1 MKLLTILLLSI
12 TFLFSSVDINNAT
25 AKEFTTLK
33 GVGAKKA
40 NTIIEYRTSIK
51 CFKSIDELT
60 KVKGIGKSTI
70 SKNKDNLI
78 LGKCKKDSAK

>member
-33 GVGAKKA
+33 GIEAKKA
-40 NTIIEYRTSIK
+40 NTIIKYRESIR

-60 KVKGIGKSTI
+60 EVKGIGKATL

-78 LGKCKKDSAK
+78 LGKCRK

>member
-1 MKLLTILLLSI
+1 MKLLTLSLLTV

-25 AKEFTTLK
+25 IKEFTTLK

-40 NTIIEYRTSIK
+40 NAIMEYRKSVK

-60 KVKGIGKSTI
+60 KVKGIGESII
-70 SKNKDNLI
+70 SKNKDDLI
-78 LGKCKKDSAK
+78 LGECKKDSTK

>member
-25 AKEFTTLK
+25 EKEFTALK
-33 GVGAKKA
+33 GIGPKKA
-40 NTIIEYRTSIK
+40 NTIIKYRESIR

-60 KVKGIGKSTI
+60 EVKGIGKATL
-70 SKNKDNLI
+70 SKNRDNLT
-78 LGKCKKDSAK
+78 LGKCKK

>member
-33 GVGAKKA
+33 GIGAKKA
-40 NTIIEYRTSIK
+40 NTIIKYRESIR

-60 KVKGIGKSTI
+60 EVKGIGKATL
-70 SKNKDNLI
+70 SKNRDNLT
-78 LGKCKKDSAK
+78 LSKCKK

>member
-1 MKLLTILLLSI
+1 MKFLTILLLSI
-12 TFLFSSVDINNAT
+12 TYLFSSVDINNAT

-33 GVGAKKA
+33 GIGAKKA
-40 NTIIEYRTSIK
+40 NTIIEYRTSIQ

-60 KVKGIGKSTI
+60 KAKGIGKSTL

-78 LGKCKKDSAK
+78 LGKCKKDNAK